1 MMAESSARG
10 AASKNTKTYENP
22 QTGQKEKLD
31 PADPATQAR
40 VASGELRE
48 SAE

>member
-1 MMAESSARG
+1 MADKTERG
-10 AASKNTKTYENP
+10 SKTQKTFENT

-31 PADPATQAR
+31 PADPNTQAR

>member
-10 AASKNTKTYENP
+10 ASQKKTYENP

-31 PADPATQAR
+31 PADPNTQAR